1 MLPPLV
7 PLLKQDT
14 TRSDAPES
22 PPAASPIQ
30 PTTASIELEELAPSA
45 NLAFHSATGKFA
57 ERAHETAF
65 AARLFRLAYPGHVL
79 LMALA
84 LALTTWM
91 ASVAPPGLRV
101 ALAALATVCT
111 SFALVGRIIL
121 HRMDDLV
128 RAQRLGSW
136 TWTTVIVLIC
146 IADASSFVMPP
157 SEAQHG
163 QSAPLAQ
170 CPRSSRASSGRA
182 WQLWLARRSHGE
194 TGPLGASP
202 LP

>member
-1 MLPPLV
+1 MNVPLV
-7 PLLKQDT
+7 PLLSQDT

-91 ASVAPPGLRV
+91 AALAPPGLRV

-121 HRMDDLV
+121 HRMGDLV

-146 IADASSFVMPP
+146 IADASSFAMPP

-163 QSAPLAQ
+163 
-170 CPRSSRASSGRA
+170 
-182 WQLWLARRSHGE
+182 
-194 TGPLGASP
+194 
-202 LP
+202 

>member
-84 LALTTWM
+84 PLHEAFGVKRAIVSTYQAASGAGAEGMTELEQGARQYLAGEPVT
-91 ASVAPPGLRV
+91 ASK
-101 ALAALATVCT
+101 
-111 SFALVGRIIL
+111 FA
-121 HRMDDLV
+121 H
-128 RAQRLGSW
+128 
-136 TWTTVIVLIC
+136 
-146 IADASSFVMPP
+146 
-157 SEAQHG
+157 
-163 QSAPLAQ
+163 PLAFNLIPHIDSFQ
-170 CPRSSRASSGRA
+170 DNGYTREEMKV
-182 WQLWLARRSHGE
+182 LWEPWLL
-194 TGPLGASP
+194 PLSK
-202 LP
+202 